1 MTQEV
6 IGIPTAELIEM
17 MLNAGIHTSVDRFK
31 ALAIEIQQRALKA
44 QDENKEAV

>member
-1 MTQEV
+1 MSQEI

-17 MLNAGIHTSVDRFK
+17 MLSAGIHTSVDRFK

-44 QDENKEAV
+44 QDEKEKA